1 MLKKELRKIYK
12 EQRAN
17 ISSKEKLKLDDLMLL
32 QLQKMYFEDSLTLLT
47 YWPIGNHNEPNT
59 HLYSSFLRHTI
70 PGLQIAY
77 PVSDFTDSSM
87 KAILINEDTAYT
99 TNQYGITEPKEG
111 IELKP
116 TDLDLIFVPLLI
128 CDEQGYRV
136 GYGKG
141 FYDKFLAQCKSDAI
155 TLGFNYFSPIDKIQD
170 TDEYDIPL
178 NYCITPEHIYEF

>member
-1 MLKKELRKIYK
+1 M
-12 EQRAN
+12 
-17 ISSKEKLKLDDLMLL
+17 
-32 QLQKMYFEDSLTLLT
+32 
-47 YWPIGNHNEPNT
+47 
-59 HLYSSFLRHTI
+59 
-70 PGLQIAY
+70 
-77 PVSDFTDSSM
+77 
-87 KAILINEDTAYT
+87 
-99 TNQYGITEPKEG
+99 
-111 IELKP
+111 KP

-128 CDEQGYRV
+128 CDEQGFRV

>member
-1 MLKKELRKIYK
+1 
-12 EQRAN
+12 
-17 ISSKEKLKLDDLMLL
+17 
-32 QLQKMYFEDSLTLLT
+32 
-47 YWPIGNHNEPNT
+47 
-59 HLYSSFLRHTI
+59 
-70 PGLQIAY
+70 
-77 PVSDFTDSSM
+77 
-87 KAILINEDTAYT
+87 LINEDTAYT

-128 CDEQGYRV
+128 CDEQGFRV